1 MKKLLFA
8 LSATLIALA
17 STVGIV
23 LAAPLPYKTEAV
35 GPYEGVF
42 SGYVYGDRGSRAPIK
57 LEMIHRRGTVTGTV
71 NLGEGLYVDGGRCGG
86 AYIPAS
92 VQSAGGETLSTDPNR
107 LQAGT
112 TFSVSGFQISAE
124 LDSLISPEG
133 ENLIAQGRIDLPWL
147 CGRDPVLNVELIKV
161 Q

>member
-1 MKKLLFA
+1 M
-8 LSATLIALA
+8 LIALT
-17 STVGIV
+17 STAGVV
-23 LAAPLPYKTEAV
+23 LAAQSPVYPSAV
-35 GPYEGVF
+35 GPYEGTF
-42 SGYVYGDRGSRAPIK
+42 SGYVYGDRGNRVPIM

-86 AYIPAS
+86 AYIPAG

-112 TFSVSGFQISAE
+112 TFRVSGFQISAE
-124 LDSLISPEG
+124 LDSVISPDG
-133 ENLIAQGRIDLPWL
+133 ENLTAQAKIDLPWL
-147 CGRDPVLNVELIKV
+147 CGRDPLLEAELSKI